1 MISGDLSAS
10 IYHKSTGTAPG
21 AFANAVFFG

>member
-1 MISGDLSAS
+1 MISGDLCAS
-10 IYHKSTGTAPG
+10 IYYKSTGAPPG